1 MKLLRSLALLALV
14 PLLPACANSIA
25 CTTEA
30 VASVSVTVLDE
41 AGQRVQD
48 ARVTFTRDGGAE
60 EQADCVPSTT
70 GSGCSGWVAGWEQP
84 GDFVIKATSADGTR
98 QAQGQVTVDDG
109 TCHVEGQSLQLTL
122 R

>member
-1 MKLLRSLALLALV
+1 MLRSLALLALA
-14 PLLPACANSIA
+14 PLLPACANSLA

-30 VASVSVTVLDE
+30 IASVSITVLDE
-41 AGQRVQD
+41 AGQRVRD
-48 ARVTFTRDGGAE
+48 ARVTFVRDGGAE
-60 EQADCVPSTT
+60 QQAECLQGSTDT
-70 GSGCSGWVAGWEQP
+70 GCETWVTGWEQP

-98 QAQGQVTVDDG
+98 QAQGQASVEDG

>member
-1 MKLLRSLALLALV
+1 VKKLRSLVLLALA
-14 PLLPACANSIA
+14 PLLPACAGSTVCDTSA
-25 CTTEA
+25 L
-30 VASVSVTVLDE
+30 ASVSVTVLDE

-60 EQADCVPSTT
+60 EQAECVPSA
-70 GSGCSGWVAGWEQP
+70 SGAGCAQWVAGWERP
-84 GDFVIKATSADGTR
+84 GDFVVKATSADGTR
-98 QAQGQVTVDDG
+98 QAQGQATVGDG